1 MTPPASPATPDRDP
15 DVPDVVEARIA
26 RVLSAGAVLAVAL
39 LGIGLVLM
47 AAQGADPMAPTFP
60 LFDPAVLIGDLL
72 ALRPQG
78 FLWAGILV
86 VIATPIVRLAGEALA
101 FGRRG
106 EGGLALVAVGA
117 LVVVGASVVLALAVE
132 G

>member
-1 MTPPASPATPDRDP
+1 MTTPSSATGARDP
-15 DVPDVVEARIA
+15 DIPDVVEARIA

-39 LGIGLVLM
+39 LVVGLVLM
-47 AAQGADPMAPTFP
+47 AAQGVDPQAATFP
-60 LFDPAVLIGDLL
+60 LFDPAALIGDLL

-106 EGGLALVAVGA
+106 EGGLALVAVGV
-117 LVVVGASVVLALAVE
+117 LVVVAASVVLALAVQ

>member
-1 MTPPASPATPDRDP
+1 MTTGSTATIARDP
-15 DVPDVVEARIA
+15 DIPDVVEARIA

-39 LGIGLVLM
+39 LVVGLVLM
-47 AAQGADPMAPTFP
+47 AAQGVDPQAVAFP
-60 LFDPAVLIGDLL
+60 LFDPAALIGDLL

-106 EGGLALVAVGA
+106 EGGLALVAVGV
-117 LVVVGASVVLALAVE
+117 LVVVAASVVLALAVE